1 MLLFWDAIFTNSLR
15 YSAYKPKA
23 SKRPTEWLFQKDIF
37 KSLDHI
43 VKKKSDQRVTHH
55 HRTSMSGPHCNS
67 KAFRMRFQIGPKY
80 IYSVLTVNIKTWAK
94 KNLQQCH
101 LAAQPLHLRLQRKND
116 EETSEKWRQK
126 IFLNDVILT
135 WGEGTNVRDDSGK
148 GKWKKFNMEKDIR
161 KIVWRKETLRVGMW
175 GLRNI

>member
-1 MLLFWDAIFTNSLR
+1 MYWISSTLHDRSTRLFLSCRDFFSSQGLYAPFLRCYFYKFSQIFSLQTQGF
-15 YSAYKPKA
+15 KK
-23 SKRPTEWLFQKDIF
+23 SKQLPAATEWLFEKDIF

-55 HRTSMSGPHCNS
+55 HRTSMCIPHCNS

-80 IYSVLTVNIKTWAK
+80 IHSVLTENIKTRAK

-101 LAAQPLHLRLQRKND
+101 LAARPLHLRLWRKND

-126 IFLNDVILT
+126 NIL
-135 WGEGTNVRDDSGK
+135 
-148 GKWKKFNMEKDIR
+148 KWCDPD
-161 KIVWRKETLRVGMW
+161 LRRG
-175 GLRNI
+175 N